1 MLMITKLKIWVEGSP
16 MAFVELRMVGIEDR
30 PKQEV
35 IGTTKSCLKFNA
47 FLEGQKERCTSA
59 KECAQGRKEM
69 FAEYRDDICE
79 EWSANSYANDCAT
92 EVMADPDFLDRVL
105 SPVFCGKKEKTGGAC
120 FVVKAAKDCQRRC
133 LRCIK
138 EHHQTKEV
146 ILKAGGKDA
155 DGGSCSTCAICKG
168 WRKCAGFL
176 KRVVTK
182 IAFKTKEKITKDL
195 LDKFREEYEKSLSTS
210 TEGNTKLEKVSQLVM
225 AVVKEVVELVI
236 KAEGTLSSDQKA
248 SMEAETCADI
258 ATNQNQDLAPPTC
271 VLKDG
276 RRRSLLESS
285 YTMEVTFE
293 ESIGTDLNELQSSV
307 EVVAQQNGA
316 TVESAS
322 SEMGD
327 EVTLLTVTTSDD
339 EESLDAV
346 STELEAITDSALV
359 EFASS
364 PDVVAANGGTEL
376 ATDDFTTV
384 QEIEAPPEVKSVAD
398 VYEEEEDGPDDDFS
412 GVLESASLS
421 AIALLFAALV

>member
-1 MLMITKLKIWVEGSP
+1 
-16 MAFVELRMVGIEDR
+16 
-30 PKQEV
+30 
-35 IGTTKSCLKFNA
+35 
-47 FLEGQKERCTSA
+47 
-59 KECAQGRKEM
+59 
-69 FAEYRDDICE
+69 
-79 EWSANSYANDCAT
+79 
-92 EVMADPDFLDRVL
+92 
-105 SPVFCGKKEKTGGAC
+105 
-120 FVVKAAKDCQRRC
+120 
-133 LRCIK
+133 
-138 EHHQTKEV
+138 
-146 ILKAGGKDA
+146 
-155 DGGSCSTCAICKG
+155 
-168 WRKCAGFL
+168 
-176 KRVVTK
+176 VVTK
-182 IAFKTKEKITKDL
+182 IAFKTKEKVTKDL